1 MKKSKKAAILAAVFS
16 ASLNLNGCTYGPE
29 PTYMDEAVTTAPQTS
44 VEAQQEVEDQTE
56 ESSTEAEAPTENDGE
71 PQA

>member
-16 ASLNLNGCTYGPE
+16 ASLNMNGCTYGPE
-29 PTYMDEAVTTAPQTS
+29 PTYMDDAVTTAPQSS
-44 VEAQQEVEDQTE
+44 VEAQEEDSTA
-56 ESSTEAEAPTENDGE
+56 ESVTEAEVSTESINE